1 MTTKF
6 LEYQWALVTTDTD
19 SPAAGSELH
28 FDTVAELQE
37 WRAQHPASP
46 TQQHRIA
53 LLRCEWPEIVYAFV
67 TYGMLGEFF
76 ADGNGNDSPHR
87 VPRNFQRELNAPMQ
101 S

>member
-1 MTTKF
+1 MAKSF

-19 SPAAGSELH
+19 SPAANSERH
-28 FDTVAELQE
+28 FDTIAELQE
-37 WRAQHPASP
+37 WQAQHPALP

-53 LLRCEWPEIVYAFV
+53 LLRCEWPQIVYAFV

-76 ADGNGNDSPHR
+76 ADGNGNDSMHR